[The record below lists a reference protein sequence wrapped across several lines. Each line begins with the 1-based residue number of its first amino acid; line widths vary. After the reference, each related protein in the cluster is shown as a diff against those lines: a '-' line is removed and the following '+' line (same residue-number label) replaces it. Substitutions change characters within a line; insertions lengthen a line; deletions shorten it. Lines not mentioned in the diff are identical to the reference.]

1 MIFSNDR
8 DTLRAQYLNAWNKA
22 GAGEALSPLEQQIA
36 SVVSE
41 HPEYHP
47 MLENRDRAL
56 GADYQPEG
64 GETNPFLHMGMHLA
78 LREQLSTDRPTGFRS
93 LYQAISGKLGDA
105 HEAEHRIMECLGEAL
120 WRAQRNGTPPNEQ
133 DYLECLRA
141 LAGQS

>member
-8 DTLRAQYLNAWNKA
+8 NALRAQYLDAWRKANA
-22 GAGEALSPLEQQIA
+22 GAPLSPLEQQIA
-36 SVVSE
+36 AVVGE

-78 LREQLSTDRPTGFRS
+78 LREQLSTDRPTGFRA
-93 LYQAISGKLGDA
+93 LYQALTQAHSDA
-105 HEAEHRIMECLGEAL
+105 HAAEHRIMECLGEAL
-120 WRAQRNGTPPNEQ
+120 WRAQRTGTPPDEQ
-133 DYLECLRA
+133 GYLECLRK
-141 LAGQS
+141 LAGRS